1 MATPTPGA
9 FQRDTIDDVDLAKYD
24 ALGAEWWNPQGPMA
38 PLHKFN
44 PVRVAYIRDLLAG
57 KTPASTDTPLAGQR
71 ILDIGSG
78 GGILS
83 ESLARLGASMVGID
97 PAPNNIAVAARHAAT
112 ENLAIDYRCTT
123 VETLAQ
129 ESQKFDAVLVM
140 EVVEHVRD
148 VPGFLRDAASLVRPG
163 GLIVG
168 ATLNR
173 TLKSYALAIVGAEY
187 VLGWLPRGTHNWQQ
201 FVTPAEFKGHFRRAG
216 LTQVAEAGVTYNPLT
231 ARWALSRDMG
241 VNYMVA
247 ARRPA

>member
-1 MATPTPGA
+1 MANPEPHP
-9 FQRDTIDDVDLAKYD
+9 FPRDTIDDVDLAKYD
-24 ALGAEWWNPQGPMA
+24 RLGAEWWDLAGPMQA
-38 PLHKFN
+38 LHKFN

-57 KTPASTDTPLAGQR
+57 ATAEAPLVGLK
-71 ILDIGSG
+71 ILDVGSG

-83 ESLARLGASMVGID
+83 ESLARLGANMVGID
-97 PAPNNIAVAARHAAT
+97 PAPNNIAIAARHAAESGLT
-112 ENLAIDYRCTT
+112 IDYRCTT
-123 VETLAQ
+123 IETLAATG
-129 ESQKFDAVLVM
+129 ERFDAVLVM

-148 VPGFLRDAASLVRPG
+148 VPGFLRDAAAMVRPG

-187 VLGWLPRGTHNWQQ
+187 VLGWLPKGTHNWHQ
-201 FVTPAEFKGHFRRAG
+201 FVTPTEFKAHFRRAG
-216 LTQVAEAGVTYNPLT
+216 LTHVAEAGVAYNPLT
-231 ARWALSRDMG
+231 TRWSLSRDMG

>member
-1 MATPTPGA
+1 MANPDPGA

-24 ALGAEWWNPQGPMA
+24 RLGAEWWNPEGPMQA
-38 PLHKFN
+38 LHKFN

-57 KTPASTDTPLAGQR
+57 ATAGALPLAGLK

-83 ESLARLGASMVGID
+83 ESLARLGASVVGID
-97 PAPNNIAVAARHAAT
+97 PAPNNIAIAARHAAESGLT
-112 ENLAIDYRCTT
+112 IDYRCTT
-123 VETLAQ
+123 IETLAPTG
-129 ESQKFDAVLVM
+129 ERFDAVLVM

-148 VPGFLRDAASLVRPG
+148 VSGFLRHAAAMVRPG
-163 GLIVG
+163 GLMVG

-187 VLGWLPRGTHNWQQ
+187 VLGWLPKGTHNWHQ

-231 ARWALSRDMG
+231 TRWSLSRDMG
-241 VNYMVA
+241 VNYMLA
-247 ARRPA
+247 ARRPV